1 MGGVERM
8 SLYRRLAR
16 SKRGMSTVFGALF
29 FVILIL
35 MGFNLMLWVFIQQ
48 DAYNNVVA
56 NMNQTDQQT
65 ASENIVPQEPGTQNF
80 TSSPASFNIAVNN
93 EGGTAVVIT
102 RIYVTGTSGTTQCS
116 LSSAPCI
123 IEPTP
128 SSTLYTFTNGVLSA
142 GVTRQLIAVSGL
154 DLSDCS
160 SGAHYRI
167 ILASTRGRLFSL
179 ACPWESPAVVINQA
193 SIFTLNIGP
202 LSIFFDFNSFNFTMN
217 QLTQSRPAWVLPD
230 KTLTGNP
237 GFILWVKV
245 VNQATSPITIAVQ
258 SGLLL
263 QSYTGTQAGT
273 TSLFIVNSNSVCP
286 TPGSCQGVTAYT
298 PITLPAA
305 TSSGPSPPYILKFY
319 ATNQGDITGAGITQN
334 GTYLAFIGLFYTING
349 NFQGE
354 TVPFVATNI
363 CSTYPTPC

>member
-1 MGGVERM
+1 MG
-8 SLYRRLAR
+8 LYRRLAR

-80 TSSPASFNIAVNN
+80 TASPAGFNIAVNN

-102 RIYVTGTSGTTQCS
+102 RIYVTGTSGTTKCA
-116 LSSAPCI
+116 LSSAPCV
-123 IEPTP
+123 IEPAP
-128 SSTLYTFTNGVLSA
+128 SSTLYSFSNGVLSA

-154 DLSDCS
+154 DISDCS

-202 LSIFFDFNSFNFTMN
+202 LSIFFDFNSFNFTMTS
-217 QLTQSRPAWVLPD
+217 QTQSNPAWVLPD
-230 KTLTGNP
+230 KSLTGNP

-245 VNQATSPITIAVQ
+245 VNQANSPVTIAVQ

-273 TSLFIVNSNSVCP
+273 SSLFIVNSNSVCP

-305 TSSGPSPPYILKFY
+305 TTSGPSPPYILKFY
-319 ATNQGDITGAGITQN
+319 ASSQGGTVGQGITQN

>member
-1 MGGVERM
+1 MG
-8 SLYRRLAR
+8 LYRRLAR

-80 TSSPASFNIAVNN
+80 TASPAGFNIALNN
-93 EGGTAVVIT
+93 EGGTASVIT
-102 RIYVTGTSGTTQCS
+102 RIYITGTSGTTQCAG
-116 LSSAPCI
+116 SSAPCI

-128 SSTLYTFTNGVLSA
+128 SSTLYSFSNGVLSA

-154 DLSDCS
+154 DISGCS
-160 SGAHYRI
+160 TGAHYRI

-179 ACPWESPAVVINQA
+179 ACPWESPAVVVNQA

-202 LSIFFDFNSFNFTMN
+202 LSIFFDFNSFNFTMTS
-217 QLTQSRPAWVLPD
+217 QTLSHPAWVLPD
-230 KTLTGNP
+230 KSLTGGP

-245 VNQATSPITIAVQ
+245 VNQATSPVTIAVQ

-263 QSYTGTQAGT
+263 QQYTGSNAGT
-273 TSLFIVNSNSVCP
+273 AAFFIVNSTSVCP
-286 TPGSCQGVTAYT
+286 SCGVTAYT

-319 ATNQGDITGAGITQN
+319 ASTQGGTVGAGITQN